1 MKLNMN
7 PSKLAPIGII
17 LVVLLIIG
25 VMSVGSAFTIVEP
38 GNRGVKVTLGSVETM
53 HLPEGLHLKVPFIT
67 KIDQIS
73 VRTRKISFSTACY
86 SSDLQ
91 QVKANVAVVY
101 SIPES
106 SVVNIYRNYAGDP
119 FEQFVKPLVQEAL
132 KEVCA
137 ERSAERI
144 VKEREPVKT
153 ESLESLRRKVGT
165 LITISDL
172 AIENFDL
179 SDELER
185 AIEAKMVQE
194 QMAAR
199 AKFAQQQAQIE
210 AETAKIRAE
219 GEASAIRIRGE
230 ALKENS
236 DLVSLQIV
244 EKWDGRAPST
254 IVIGGGNDNPAN
266 LLLPVAK

>member
-1 MKLNMN
+1 MN
-7 PSKLAPIGII
+7 QSRAASLLVTIVV
-17 LVVLLIIG
+17 LVVIFG
-25 VMSVGSAFTIVEP
+25 VLGTSSYKIVAP
-38 GNRGVKVTLGSVETM
+38 GNRGVKVTLGSVSEQA
-53 HLPEGLHLKVPFIT
+53 LPEGLHFKAPFIT
-67 KIDQIS
+67 RVDEVS
-73 VRTRKISFSTACY
+73 VRTRKVSFATSCY

-91 QVKANVAVVY
+91 QVQANVAVVY

-137 ERSAERI
+137 SRSAERI
-144 VKEREPVKT
+144 VKEREPVKS
-153 ESLESLRRKVGT
+153 ESLDSLRRKVGG

-179 SDELER
+179 SNELER

-194 QMAAR
+194 QEAAR

-210 AETAKIRAE
+210 AETAKIRAQ
-219 GEASAIRIRGE
+219 GEADAITVRGA
-230 ALKENS
+230 ALKENK

-254 IVIGGGNDNPAN
+254 IMIGGENSNPAN
-266 LLLPVAK
+266 LLLPIAK